1 MFIPVLLSKFHD
13 LLTTRHRLIHKFSVT
28 HDNYLTILYSS
39 IIKVTRI
46 SIGLAKDGIVRAWE
60 IHPLPTTARTSMA
73 RSRLPR

>member
-1 MFIPVLLSKFHD
+1 MFIPALLSKFRD

-28 HDNYLTILYSS
+28 YDNYLTILYSS
-39 IIKVTRI
+39 IIIVARI
-46 SIGLAKDGIVRAWE
+46 SIRLAEDGIVRAWK